1 MTSEKFKIIKN
12 SNTLLLIYKFGA
24 FIFLCYYVEAY
35 FLRLNHNY
43 IIIKN
48 AKGDPKTIAKI
59 ITKNRID
66 YTPKVSVIIPTYNSE
81 EFLVNC
87 LETVINQTL
96 KEIEIICVDDGS
108 IDNTLYILKNYAKK
122 DERITILK
130 QKNLNVGFARNAG
143 LTVAKGK
150 YLSFLDSDNF
160 FDLNM
165 LEEMYEKIIKEKSDI
180 IICQNKTF
188 DNDNGLLDEESLSY
202 NLKFDLISNINRF
215 SVHEISN
222 SIFQLFEGW
231 AWDKLF
237 RTDFILSNNIK
248 FPNII
253 NFNDNQFTY
262 TALCKAKSITTL
274 QKKFVTKMNGH
285 QKSLSLNKKHIFNFV
300 LEFDIIKYNLKK
312 LNLYHL
318 VKKSFWKW
326 VVQFCIT
333 QLKNID
339 KDSKE
344 YLYKILNKKFNYW
357 NYVFNSSPSD
367 NNYIALNYIKHHKF
381 FPTINIVYLTN
392 YKNFIFCLTSIISI
406 LKNSQYE
413 NINFILL
420 CNNISY
426 DDLQEINKLKKIRSF
441 SLHILFIPNVH
452 YKEFQIKN
460 NRTKTILF
468 SINILTYLVN
478 NFSNIDKALYLSCN
492 NIIKKS
498 LLYFW
503 EIKLNN
509 KLISVI
515 KDISFNKDKGDIF
528 ENNGGIL
535 LLNIEEGN
543 KEKLLKKVNC
553 SFEYIKQIIQF
564 NPKIQNKFIDN
575 KIYKLNIEYYLN
587 EINLNNNNFLYLDNE
602 KNRSNF
608 RYWKNYFK
616 EHIYNKPFIE
626 EFFKYYSIL
635 NNINNVTLTIP
646 IVLASD
652 DKYLPFMYTTMIS
665 ILENGNKN
673 TYYIFY
679 LLVPFNFSQ
688 INKTKINEI
697 NNNYKCFIYFIHIPN
712 IFDNIIMKIPHIT
725 LTTYFRLLIG
735 DYLPKKIEKC
745 IYLDVDII
753 VTKDLSELFLIEMK
767 DNYLAGVV
775 AAGYYFKE
783 KQNCKRLKLP
793 SMKQYVNA
801 GMLVMNV
808 KQIRKDNLTK
818 KFIEL
823 SKRNYSSQDQDV
835 LNIVC
840 FGKILTLPPKYNA
853 MVFRLIENSPLLR
866 DLYKEEDIIEARESP
881 YIIHYSDKNKP
892 WNSIG
897 IFKENNWWDIAKKIP
912 YIDSL
917 FNRENIYK
925 EELKKIII

>member
-1 MTSEKFKIIKN
+1 M
-12 SNTLLLIYKFGA
+12 
-24 FIFLCYYVEAY
+24 
-35 FLRLNHNY
+35 
-43 IIIKN
+43 
-48 AKGDPKTIAKI
+48 
-59 ITKNRID
+59 
-66 YTPKVSVIIPTYNSE
+66 
-81 EFLVNC
+81 
-87 LETVINQTL
+87 
-96 KEIEIICVDDGS
+96 
-108 IDNTLYILKNYAKK
+108 
-122 DERITILK
+122 
-130 QKNLNVGFARNAG
+130 
-143 LTVAKGK
+143 
-150 YLSFLDSDNF
+150 
-160 FDLNM
+160 
-165 LEEMYEKIIKEKSDI
+165 
-180 IICQNKTF
+180 
-188 DNDNGLLDEESLSY
+188 
-202 NLKFDLISNINRF
+202 
-215 SVHEISN
+215 
-222 SIFQLFEGW
+222 
-231 AWDKLF
+231 
-237 RTDFILSNNIK
+237 
-248 FPNII
+248 
-253 NFNDNQFTY
+253 
-262 TALCKAKSITTL
+262 
-274 QKKFVTKMNGH
+274 
-285 QKSLSLNKKHIFNFV
+285 
-300 LEFDIIKYNLKK
+300 
-312 LNLYHL
+312 
-318 VKKSFWKW
+318 
-326 VVQFCIT
+326 
-333 QLKNID
+333 
-339 KDSKE
+339 
-344 YLYKILNKKFNYW
+344 
-357 NYVFNSSPSD
+357 
-367 NNYIALNYIKHHKF
+367 
-381 FPTINIVYLTN
+381 
-392 YKNFIFCLTSIISI
+392 
-406 LKNSQYE
+406 
-413 NINFILL
+413 
-420 CNNISY
+420 
-426 DDLQEINKLKKIRSF
+426 
-441 SLHILFIPNVH
+441 
-452 YKEFQIKN
+452 
-460 NRTKTILF
+460 
-468 SINILTYLVN
+468 
-478 NFSNIDKALYLSCN
+478 
-492 NIIKKS
+492 
-498 LLYFW
+498 
-503 EIKLNN
+503 
-509 KLISVI
+509 
-515 KDISFNKDKGDIF
+515 
-528 ENNGGIL
+528 
-535 LLNIEEGN
+535 
-543 KEKLLKKVNC
+543 
-553 SFEYIKQIIQF
+553 
-564 NPKIQNKFIDN
+564 
-575 KIYKLNIEYYLN
+575 
-587 EINLNNNNFLYLDNE
+587 
-602 KNRSNF
+602 
-608 RYWKNYFK
+608 KNYFK
-616 EHIYNKPFIE
+616 EHIYNNPFIE

-925 EELKKIII
+925 EELKKIILKKKKSSFDKLIYFNKKIQRLNLYESSPIKVRKGDKYLEREWISEKIGGKYLIPLIGVYNKFEDIDFEKLPNKFVIKSNHGNNYNIIVRNKSQLNYTKIKTNIEKSMNINYSYHNLELHFKDTKPKIIIEEYVDNAAGNLNYFKILCFNGKPTFIWAKSDKYSNNETYLYELIEEQLSYKVNLNNMIFHHPKKTKLLKNLLRLASKLSKNIDYIRVDFYVINEKIYYVGMTSSFLFEQKL